1 MKQVFDEYSDAFI
14 QIIVLGLITFVLS
27 AVAFSG
33 VKGILNVSGKIA
45 EVDEN
50 ISSNYNDLTELE
62 AFSKQQPPTISCTG
76 SAKLNQPT
84 KYSEVFTVTG
94 GELII
99 KEVIKES
106 GEIVTDRV
114 VNANNK
120 TFNFTEKGIYIIKVA
135 VFGNKYIFKEFKVV
149 I

>member
-62 AFSKQQPPTISCTG
+62 AFSKQLPPTINCTG

-84 KYSEVFTVTG
+84 KYSEVFTVAG
-94 GELII
+94 GELIV

-106 GEIVTDRV
+106 GEIVTDKV
-114 VNANNK
+114 VNASNK